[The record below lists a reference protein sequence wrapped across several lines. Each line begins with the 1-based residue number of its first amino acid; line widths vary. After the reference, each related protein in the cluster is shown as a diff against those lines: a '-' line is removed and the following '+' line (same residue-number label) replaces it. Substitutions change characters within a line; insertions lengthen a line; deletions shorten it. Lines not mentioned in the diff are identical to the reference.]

1 MQCRLASRGRFLRAG
16 RRPAKIGPLARKM
29 ALPLRNPEPAI
40 APGKALYLYGVSRL
54 SSARSASG
62 KSVRGTPVSLQSAGV
77 DGIHPVRPLICDRFI
92 CWVSEVDA
100 AAFADALGR
109 NLENLDWLALHSVR
123 HQEVV
128 GEIAAATAVVP
139 ARFGTVFSGEA
150 ALLRNIQER
159 KTALAKVFKKITAA
173 DEWGVKVFAER
184 QPAPAAM
191 AEVKSGSDY
200 LRQKAARLKKRPE
213 RNDAELQQL
222 ATQLARVA
230 RASAHTGKV
239 SGGQPDLLWQ
249 ATFLLPR
256 ARRKQWDQVL
266 KKFVQRW
273 EGTRRIEVN
282 GPWPPYSF
290 VSDAE

>member
-1 MQCRLASRGRFLRAG
+1 MCR
-16 RRPAKIGPLARKM
+16 RRPAKTGPIGPKM
-29 ALPLRNPEPAI
+29 ALPSRNPEPAT
-40 APGKALYLYGVSRL
+40 APSKALYLYGVSRL
-54 SSARSASG
+54 LSGAAARGTST
-62 KSVRGTPVSLQSAGV
+62 RGTPAPLQSVGV
-77 DGIHPVRPLICDRFI
+77 DGIHPVLPVICDRFI
-92 CWVSEVDA
+92 CWVSVVDA
-100 AAFADALGR
+100 AAFANALGH
-109 NLENLDWLALHSVR
+109 NLENLEWLALHSVR

-159 KTALAKVFKKITAA
+159 NTALVKVFKKITAA
-173 DEWGVKVFAER
+173 DEWGVKVFVER
-184 QPAPAAM
+184 QPAPPAM

-213 RNDAELQQL
+213 RNDAELRQL
-222 ATQLARVA
+222 ATQLAKVA
-230 RASAHTGKV
+230 RASAPSGKV
-239 SGGQPDLLWQ
+239 SGAQADLLWQ

-256 ARRKQWDQVL
+256 TRRKQWDQL
-266 KKFVQRW
+266 LRKFVQRW
-273 EGTRRIEVN
+273 EGARRIEVN

>member
-1 MQCRLASRGRFLRAG
+1 MQSRFASGPGFTCA
-16 RRPAKIGPLARKM
+16 PVSAKTGPFGPQM
-29 ALPLRNPEPAI
+29 AIPSRNPESAATPR
-40 APGKALYLYGVSRL
+40 KALYLYGVSRL
-54 SSARSASG
+54 QRG
-62 KSVRGTPVSLQSAGV
+62 KSANGTPVALQTVGV
-77 DGIHPVRPLICDRFI
+77 DGIHPVRPVTSDGFI
-92 CWVSEVDA
+92 CWVSVVDA
-100 AAFADALGR
+100 ADFANALSR
-109 NLENLDWLALHSVR
+109 NLENLEWLALHSVR

-128 GEIAAATAVVP
+128 GEIAAATTVVP

-159 KTALAKVFKKITAA
+159 KTALEKVFQKITAA

-230 RASAHTGKV
+230 RASAPTGKV
-239 SGGQPDLLWQ
+239 SGAQADLLWQ

-256 ARRKQWDQVL
+256 TRRRQWEQL
-266 KKFVQRW
+266 LQKFVQRW
-273 EGTRRIEVN
+273 EGVRRIEVN

-290 VSDAE
+290 VSDAD